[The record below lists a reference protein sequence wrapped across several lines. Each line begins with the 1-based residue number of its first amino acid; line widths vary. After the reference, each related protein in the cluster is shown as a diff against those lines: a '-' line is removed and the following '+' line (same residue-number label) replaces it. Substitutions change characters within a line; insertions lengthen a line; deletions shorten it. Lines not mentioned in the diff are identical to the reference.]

1 VGGAPDRESS
11 GLAGGCRRH
20 RIVRI
25 DCFARVLDG
34 GVSGCRSASAARCCP
49 ARHRQ
54 TDALDSVRIARSV
67 LGIDAGELRV
77 PRADGRRNALR
88 ILVIAREMITRERTA
103 TINALT
109 ALVRTEPLG
118 IDARKALTTTQLR
131 EIAAWRAQPSD
142 ALDVAVTR
150 TEECRLARHA
160 VELGKQ

>member
-1 VGGAPDRESS
+1 
-11 GLAGGCRRH
+11 
-20 RIVRI
+20 
-25 DCFARVLDG
+25 
-34 GVSGCRSASAARCCP
+34 
-49 ARHRQ
+49 
-54 TDALDSVRIARSV
+54 
-67 LGIDAGELRV
+67 
-77 PRADGRRNALR
+77 
-88 ILVIAREMITRERTA
+88 MITRERTA